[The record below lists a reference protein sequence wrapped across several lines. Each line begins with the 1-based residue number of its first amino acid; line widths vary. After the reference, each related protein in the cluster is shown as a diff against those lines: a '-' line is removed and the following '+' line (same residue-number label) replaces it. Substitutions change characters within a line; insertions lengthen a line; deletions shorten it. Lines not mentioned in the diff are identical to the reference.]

1 MYGSDHFRHISNHYA
16 EQLKP
21 MLHDNYISKINP
33 NFISAGGEGKHYFA
47 FLNYYFLFSKL
58 KSQPFRI
65 VELIQIL

>member
-1 MYGSDHFRHISNHYA
+1 
-16 EQLKP
+16 